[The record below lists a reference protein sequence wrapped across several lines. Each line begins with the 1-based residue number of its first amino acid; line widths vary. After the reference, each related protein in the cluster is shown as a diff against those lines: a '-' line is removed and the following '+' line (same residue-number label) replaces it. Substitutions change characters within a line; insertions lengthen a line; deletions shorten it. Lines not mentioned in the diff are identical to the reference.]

1 MRILTG
7 LCLLLLTCTAS
18 ARTAQEYLPPDSN
31 PDPGIPTPESVLG
44 WDVGDW
50 HVSHDKLVQY
60 MQTLATASPRVSIK
74 VIGYTHEQ
82 RPLLQLAITSEANQQ
97 QLESL
102 RLAHLDAAHLDAA
115 QADTEG
121 PLVVWLG
128 YSVHGDE
135 PSGSNSSMLAA
146 YYLAASRSAF
156 VEELL
161 AGSVI
166 LIDPSINP
174 DGLNRFASWAN
185 SNAGKEPVA
194 DSVTRQ
200 HSQHWPEGRGNH
212 YWFDL
217 NRDWLPLVQPES
229 RARII
234 EFHRWLPHV
243 LTDHHEQD
251 RFPGFF
257 FQPGVPSRQNPLTP
271 AQNLE
276 LTRALAV
283 FHSEAMDDARQP
295 FFTEDAFDDFYY
307 GKGSTYP
314 DINGSIGILFEQRA
328 ISGQEILTSNGTETF
343 RMAVANQLRV
353 SLSTLKGAWALRSRL
368 FDYQAGFTRAMQQR
382 ASNKNYRAWVVGDDT
397 DPARARAFLD
407 VLDLHQIQYQPL
419 GETLRAGDEEFAPGH
434 AWVIP
439 AMQKQAGLL
448 EAIMEQRTEF
458 KDETFY
464 DVSAWTLPLAYKLPF
479 TKVSR
484 TPATQETSPVSSGIP
499 LDRDAP
505 AWVIPWNQLD
515 APTLLQKLLDSGVK
529 VRTSTKPFS
538 ARAGNSL
545 KAFSAGSLVIQAGIQ
560 ENHAASDILDSL
572 DQATHSGLEIFA
584 LESTLTSIGP
594 DLGSNHFPIVKPVK
608 PLIIGGRDTS
618 SYGAGE
624 AWYLLDQRLGLAAPV
639 IELDRLEEIEF
650 SDYTHLLLPDGDF
663 AAINEI
669 QQDNLTRWVNGGGV
683 LITINRAASWAQTLC
698 FQSEETPC
706 EPVEGAPEKPDI
718 VTPRAYSD
726 FADDQAQHVIG
737 GAIVASMI
745 DLSHP
750 LAFGYRRGEL
760 PLLRKG
766 TTELVPSENAY
777 STPVRYTN
785 SPLLA
790 GFIGTDRLEAI
801 QGQAAVIAQKHDK
814 GLVVHFANNPLFRG
828 YWRGTE
834 RMYIN
839 ALYFGQVVEATDLP
853 EFPPRASTPSR

>member
-7 LCLLLLTCTAS
+7 LCLLLLACGAS
-18 ARTAQEYLPPDSN
+18 ARTAQEYLPPDTN
-31 PDPGIPTPESVLG
+31 PDPSVPTPESVLG

-50 HVSHDKLVQY
+50 HISHDKLVQY
-60 MQTLATASPRVSIK
+60 MQALAEASPRVSIK
-74 VIGYTHEQ
+74 VIGHTHEQ

-97 QLESL
+97 ELESL
-102 RLAHLDAAHLDAA
+102 RLAHMDAA
-115 QADTEG
+115 QMDAAQLEEKG

-128 YSVHGDE
+128 YSIHGDE
-135 PSGSNSSMLAA
+135 PSGSNAALLVA

-185 SNAGKEPVA
+185 SNAGKKPVS
-194 DSVTRQ
+194 DPVTRQ
-200 HSQHWPEGRGNH
+200 HKQNWPQGRTNH

-229 RARII
+229 RARIV
-234 EFHRWLPHV
+234 EYHRWLPHV

-271 AQNLE
+271 TENLD

-283 FHSEAMDDARQP
+283 YHSAAMDAVGQP
-295 FFTEDAFDDFYY
+295 HFTEDAFDDFYF

-328 ISGQEILTSNGTETF
+328 IRGQEILTSNGTETF
-343 RMAVANQLRV
+343 AMAVANHLRI
-353 SLSTLKGAWALRSRL
+353 SLSTLKGAWALRDRL
-368 FDYQAGFTRAMQQR
+368 FDYQAGFTRAMQER
-382 ASNKNYRAWVVGDDT
+382 AGKQNFRAWVVGDDS

-407 VLDLHQIQYQPL
+407 VLDLHRIHYQTL
-419 GETLRAGDEEFAPGH
+419 GETFRAGEEEFAVGH

-439 AMQKQAGLL
+439 ARQKQAGLL

-464 DVSAWTLPLAYKLPF
+464 DVSAWTLPLAYNLPF
-479 TKVSR
+479 TTVSR
-484 TPATQETSPVSSGIP
+484 VPATQDTSPISSRIP

-505 AWVIPWNQLD
+505 AWAIPWNQLN
-515 APTLLQKLLDSGVK
+515 APALLQELLDSGAK

-538 ARAGNSL
+538 AQAGNNL
-545 KAFSAGSLVIQAGIQ
+545 RAFSAGTLVIQAGIQ
-560 ENHAASDILDSL
+560 QHDATPGIIDSL
-572 DQATHSGLEIFA
+572 DAAVHRGLEIFA
-584 LESTLTSIGP
+584 LKSTLTSVGP
-594 DLGSNHFPIVKPVK
+594 DLGSVHFPLVKPVK

-618 SYGAGE
+618 AYGAGE
-624 AWYLLDQRLGLAAPV
+624 AWYLLDQRLGLTAPV
-639 IELDRLEEIEF
+639 IELERLNGIDF
-650 SDYTHLLLPDGDF
+650 SLFTHLLLPDGDF
-663 AAINEI
+663 AAISEK
-669 QQDNLTRWVNGGGV
+669 QQENITRWVKGGGV
-683 LITINRAASWAQTLC
+683 LITINRAASWAQNLC
-698 FQSEETPC
+698 FQPQETPC
-706 EPVEGAPEKPDI
+706 EPAGETREEPEI

-726 FADDQAQHVIG
+726 FADDKAQRIIG
-737 GAIVASMI
+737 GAIVASVI

-766 TTELVPSENAY
+766 TTELLPSNNAY
-777 STPVRYTN
+777 ATPVRYTN

-790 GFIGTDRLEAI
+790 GFIGNDRLEAI
-801 QGQAAVIAQKHDK
+801 QGQAAVIVQKHDQ
-814 GLVVHFANNPLFRG
+814 GLVVHFANNPLFLR
-828 YWRGTE
+828 
-834 RMYIN
+834 
-839 ALYFGQVVEATDLP
+839 Q
-853 EFPPRASTPSR
+853 